1 MAVVFWQRLRWP
13 GATLIDRY
21 LWFNL
26 LPSFIFA
33 TAVFTALALSVGTVF
48 DLVRQVAEAQMPL
61 SLVLKIIW
69 LQLPYV
75 LTLVFPMAV
84 LLAVLSTMGRLVEDG
99 EWTALR
105 SVGISLY
112 RVLIPLLLFA
122 FLVSGITFLL
132 NETWVPLAR
141 YQSEQLMASFL
152 RQEEYLAPSE
162 DIFYPEYGP
171 DNTVR
176 RLYYARR
183 FDGLNMQG
191 LTVLDFSQP
200 DLTQVINAESAQW
213 NSQTHTWRISNGV
226 VYLIS
231 QLGNLRDTLQFEEQ
245 QLTIPRPART
255 TDLLLTEIRE
265 LSIVQT
271 RRALLKAQKEND
283 LELARAL
290 TVHLQQ
296 SYAQPFLAV
305 VFALMGVGFGLSQRQ
320 RRGRQGFGL
329 GVGLVF
335 GQYVL
340 TYLTAAMGMIGWL
353 TPLIA
358 AWLPHGIGIGV
369 AMALIFRVN
378 R

>member
-1 MAVVFWQRLRWP
+1 MARLLWQRFPWP
-13 GATLIDRY
+13 LGSLIDRY
-21 LWFNL
+21 LWWSL

-33 TAVFTALALSVGTVF
+33 AAVFTALALSVGTVF

-61 SLVLKIIW
+61 SLVLRIIW

-75 LTLVFPMAV
+75 LTLIFPMAI

-112 RVLIPLLLFA
+112 RLLVPLLLFA
-122 FLVSGITFLL
+122 LLVSGITALL

-152 RQEEYLAPSE
+152 RQENFLAPAD

-171 DNTVR
+171 NNTVR

-200 DLTQVINAESAQW
+200 DLTQVINAKSAQW
-213 NSQTHTWRISNGV
+213 NSQAHTWQISQGI

-231 QLGNLRDTLQFEEQ
+231 QLGDVRDTLQFEQQ
-245 QLTIPRPART
+245 QLTIPRPAQAT
-255 TDLLLTEIRE
+255 ELLLTEIRE

-271 RRALLKAQKEND
+271 RRALKKAVDQRDQE
-283 LELARAL
+283 LERAL
-290 TVHLQQ
+290 NVHLQQ

-320 RRGRQGFGL
+320 RVGRQGFGL

-353 TPLIA
+353 TPFLS

-369 AMALIFRVN
+369 ATLLIVRVN